1 MINFM
6 ISNYDNYILKKIQN
20 KEYDDE
26 VKEFIQDSLN
36 WYKDNA
42 DELLKK

>member
-1 MINFM
+1 MINIM
-6 ISNYDNYILKKIQN
+6 KSNYDNYILKKIQN

-36 WYKDNA
+36 WYKDHA
-42 DELLKK
+42 EELLKE

>member
-1 MINFM
+1 MINIM
-6 ISNYDNYILKKIQN
+6 KSNYDNYILKKIQN

-42 DELLKK
+42 DELLKE

>member
-1 MINFM
+1 MINIM
-6 ISNYDNYILKKIQN
+6 KSNYDNYILKKIQN